1 MTKHYISICLLF
13 SVLFS
18 SAQKEANNWYFG
30 VNAGV
35 TFNSGTPVAL
45 TNGVLVTSE
54 GSAALSDKNGNLLF
68 YTDGISV
75 WNKNHVLMPGGTGLL
90 GDPSSAQSAIIV
102 PKPGSKT
109 LFYIFT
115 VAAEAKP
122 GGVCWSMVD
131 MTLQGGLGDVIAAT
145 KNTQLFTP
153 SAEKCAAVKHA
164 NGIDVWVVA
173 HGHNNNSFHA
183 YLVDCNGVNPPVT
196 TNIGNVD
203 PWPGWGGIAFSPD
216 GTKLASSINSTGFD
230 LFDFNNAT
238 GVLSNAILLGN
249 ASAAY
254 SVSFSP
260 NSKVLYGLKIIGGS
274 VVQWNLQA
282 GSPAAIIASMTQV
295 GIAGGTGANYN
306 GGTLQLGPDGK
317 IYFPQFYQSYL
328 GVINNPDVVGLGCGF
343 ANNAVSLAGRNA
355 VLGLPPFIQSFF
367 DTTSVIILADSVC
380 TNKPLNFSIGGN
392 VAYLDSVKWNFGDP
406 ASGSQ
411 NTSTLISPSHSFAS
425 AGNYSIQLVRYHQ
438 CVADTSFGTVK
449 VIGPSTATNSVVLC
463 RNSSYTRPAGGIATA
478 AGTYLD
484 TIPAKNGCDSVITT
498 YISYSTDTISAG
510 RDTAICKG
518 DSTRLNGSGGLI
530 YTWSPATGLS
540 NPNIANPIAKPTN
553 TTVYQLVSQIE
564 IDNLIVNGD
573 FEAGNTGFSTS
584 YNYAAQNNTQSQY
597 SIGTNPYTWNAG
609 HLVCSD
615 HTTGSGNMMFVDGSP
630 IPNRSIWCQTV
641 NVVPNTTYAFS
652 CWISSNNSVNPAILQ
667 FSINGNLLSTP
678 FNASSTACYWQQFYA
693 TWNSGANTS
702 ANICIVNQNTQAGG
716 NDFSLDDISF
726 SGLCSDTDFVTVT
739 VNPTYLDTIKP
750 SICANKNYM
759 LPDGS
764 TVNTAGTYT
773 SNLSTMHN
781 CDSIIITS
789 LTVNPVYSFTTQQS
803 ICSGNSYI
811 LPDGNVISTPGS
823 YTVTLQSSKS
833 CDSVITTNLSVTQN
847 TLVASNDTAF
857 CLGDSTQLI
866 ASGGTFGYTW
876 TPATGLSATNIANPV
891 AKPIITTQYVVQS
904 VVKGENLITNG
915 DFEAGNT
922 DFSTNY
928 LYSIPNPMAG
938 PGHYYVGTSIT
949 NGWFPGCADH
959 TPTGV
964 GNMLIADGANGS
976 DGVAPGSLVWCQTVN
991 VQPNQDYA
999 FSTWLTNLN
1008 STGSTSQL
1016 QFFIN
1021 GTQIG
1026 TTQTTP
1032 IGVCQ
1037 WNQFYVIWNS
1047 GLNTSV
1053 TICVAE
1059 ASGAQPG
1066 NDFAL
1071 DDIEF
1076 NLLCTVRDTV
1086 NITVNQPATTTLNP
1100 VICANQTY
1108 TRPSGLVENLAGVYI
1123 DTLATVYGCDSV
1135 ITSNLTVNS
1144 VFAVTVYDTIC
1155 ANQTYTLPKGN
1166 IVNASGTYIDT
1177 LATVAG
1183 CDSVI
1188 TTELT
1193 VNQVDATTVF
1203 DTICSGAT
1211 YTLPDGNNVQA
1222 TGIYPV
1228 TLPNQF
1234 GCDSVVTTNLTVI
1247 DVVLTSLQTNVLCF
1261 GETTG
1266 AFTVTANGG
1275 VSPYSYNLFSA
1286 GNLLNT
1292 STTGSFNSIG
1302 AGNYTIVA
1310 TDNFGCFDSISTAI
1324 TEPTALT
1331 AASTSTAVKCFGESN
1346 GEVVIA
1352 AAGGVAPYSFNLN
1365 NQSINLSGNFTALLA
1380 GTYAYTVTDTNGC
1393 VFSSS
1398 QTVTQPQNIVL
1409 QVVPD
1414 SAFIDLGASIQ
1425 LNITSNYDPATTYLW
1440 TPNMGL
1446 SCYNCANPVFK
1457 MNNNIQY
1464 EITASVDINGNIC
1477 KAQTSLPI
1485 VVIPNYNIYIPNLFT
1500 PNGDGINDFF
1510 SVMGN
1515 LQGIKL
1521 IEIKIFNRWGEKVYQ
1536 GNDIHFA
1543 WDGTFNGEPLEP
1555 GVFTYTMRA
1564 VFVDNHVEKLFKG
1577 SFTMLK

>member
-1 MTKHYISICLLF
+1 MTKLYISIILVVSILCAF
-13 SVLFS
+13 
-18 SAQKEANNWYFG
+18 AQKEANNWYFG

-35 TFNSGTPVAL
+35 TFNSGSPVAL
-45 TNGVLVTSE
+45 TNGALVTSE
-54 GSAALSDKNGNLLF
+54 GSATLSDKNGNLLF

-122 GGVCWSMVD
+122 GGFCWSMVD
-131 MTLQGGLGDVIAAT
+131 MTLQGGLGDVVAAT

-164 NGIDVWVVA
+164 NGVDIWVVA

-183 YLVDCNGVNPPVT
+183 YLIDCNGVNPPVT

-249 ASAAY
+249 ASSAY

-274 VVQWNLQA
+274 LVQWDLQA

-295 GIAGGTGANYN
+295 GIAGGTGSNYR

-328 GVINNPDVVGLGCGF
+328 GVINNPNVVGTGCGF
-343 ANNAVSLAGRNA
+343 ANNAVPLAGRNA

-367 DTTSVIILADSVC
+367 DTTSSIITANSAC
-380 TNKPLNFSIGGN
+380 TNRPLSFSIGGN
-392 VAYLDSVKWNFGDP
+392 TTYLDSVKWNFGDP
-406 ASGSQ
+406 TSGLQ
-411 NTSTLISPSHSFAS
+411 NTSKLFSPTHSFAN
-425 AGNYSIQLVRYHQ
+425 AGNFAIQLIRYHK
-438 CVADTSFGTVK
+438 CVADTSFDTVK
-449 VIGPSTATNSVVLC
+449 VIGPSTSINSVVLC
-463 RNSSYTRPAGGIATA
+463 KNSSYIRPAGGIAA
-478 AGTYLD
+478 IAGTYLD
-484 TIPAKNGCDSVITT
+484 TITAKNGCDSVITT
-498 YISYSTDTISAG
+498 YLSFSTDTISAG

-530 YTWSPATGLS
+530 YSWSPSSSLS
-540 NPNIANPIAKPTN
+540 NANIANPIAKPTN
-553 TTVYQLVSQIE
+553 TTTYQLISKIE

-573 FEAGNTGFSTS
+573 FESGNMGFSTS
-584 YNYAAQNNTQSQY
+584 YNYSANNTTQGQY
-597 SIGTNPYTWNAG
+597 AIGTNPYTWNSG
-609 HLVCSD
+609 HLPCGD
-615 HTTGSGNMMFVDGSP
+615 HTTGHSNMLFVDGSP
-630 IPNRSIWCQTV
+630 GTNVSVWCQTV

-652 CWISSNNSVNPAILQ
+652 CWVSSNNSVNPAILQ
-667 FSINGNLLSTP
+667 FRINGSLLSTP
-678 FNASSTACYWQQFYA
+678 FNASSTACNWQQFYS
-693 TWNSGANTS
+693 TWNSGSNTS
-702 ANICIVNQNTQAGG
+702 ASICIVNQNTIASG

-726 SGLCSDTDFVTVT
+726 SGLCTDTDYVTVT
-739 VNPTYLDTIKP
+739 VYPTYFDTVQAE
-750 SICANKNYM
+750 ICANKNYM

-773 SNLSTMHN
+773 ANLKTNHN
-781 CDSIIITS
+781 CDSIIVTNLS
-789 LTVNPVYSFTTQQS
+789 VNPIYSFNTQQS
-803 ICSGNSYI
+803 ICPGNTYI
-811 LPDGNVISTPGS
+811 LPDGNIVSTPGN
-823 YTVTLQSSKS
+823 YTVTLQTIKG
-833 CDSVITTNLSVTQN
+833 CDSVITTNLNVTQN
-847 TLVASNDTAF
+847 TLIASNDTAF
-857 CLGDSTQLI
+857 CLGDSTRLL
-866 ASGGTFGYTW
+866 ATGGTFGYSW
-876 TPATGLSATNIANPV
+876 SPATGLSATNIANPT
-891 AKPIITTQYVVQS
+891 AAPNITTQYVVES
-904 VVKGENLITNG
+904 VVKGENLILNG
-915 DFEAGNT
+915 DFEAGNV
-922 DFSTNY
+922 DFSSNY
-928 LYSIPNPMAG
+928 IYSAPNPMDG
-938 PGHYYVGTSIT
+938 PGHFYVGTSIT
-949 NGWFPGCADH
+949 NGWFPGCVDH
-959 TPTGV
+959 STSGI
-964 GNMLIADGANGS
+964 GNMLIADGADGS
-976 DGVAPGSLVWCQTVN
+976 SGVAPGSTVWCQTVN

-1008 STGSTSQL
+1008 ASGSTSQL

-1021 GTQIG
+1021 GIQIG
-1026 TTQTTP
+1026 NTQTTP

-1047 GLNTSV
+1047 GVNTSV
-1053 TICVAE
+1053 NICIAE

-1086 NITVNQPATTTLNP
+1086 NVTVYQPATTTLNP
-1100 VICANQTY
+1100 IICANQSY
-1108 TRPSGLVENLAGVYI
+1108 TRPSGLVENTTGVYI
-1123 DTLATVYGCDSV
+1123 DTLSTVNGCDSI
-1135 ITSNLTVNS
+1135 ITSNLTVNPI
-1144 VFAVTVYDTIC
+1144 FAVTVFDTIC
-1155 ANQTYTLPKGN
+1155 ANQTYTLPKGLV
-1166 IVNASGTYIDT
+1166 VNTSGTYIDT
-1177 LATVAG
+1177 LLTVAG

-1193 VNQVDATTVF
+1193 VHRIDATTVF
-1203 DTICSGAT
+1203 DTICIGTT
-1211 YTLPDGNNVQA
+1211 YTLPDGSNVQT
-1222 TGIYPV
+1222 TGTYPV
-1228 TLPNQF
+1228 TLQNEF
-1234 GCDSVVTTNLTVI
+1234 GCDSVVTTNLMVI
-1247 DVVLTSLQTNVLCF
+1247 DIVLTSTQTDILCF
-1261 GETTG
+1261 SEKTG
-1266 AFTVTANGG
+1266 IFTAAASGG
-1275 VSPYSYNLFSA
+1275 VSPYNYDLFSA
-1286 GNLLNT
+1286 GNLLNS
-1292 STTGSFNSIG
+1292 STLGSFNTLG

-1310 TDNFGCFDSISTAI
+1310 TDNFGCFDSVSTTL
-1324 TEPTALT
+1324 TEPSELT
-1331 AASTSTAVKCFGESN
+1331 ASSTSIAVKCFGESN
-1346 GEVVIA
+1346 GEISIT
-1352 AAGGVAPYSFNLN
+1352 AAGGVVPYSFNLN
-1365 NQSINLSGNFTALLA
+1365 NQSINSSGNFTLLPA
-1380 GTYAYTVTDTNGC
+1380 GTYAYTVTDNNGC
-1393 VFSSS
+1393 TFNLS
-1398 QTVTQPQNIVL
+1398 QVVTEPQNIVL

-1440 TPNMGL
+1440 TPSMGL
-1446 SCYNCANPVFK
+1446 NCYNCANPVFK
-1457 MNNNIQY
+1457 MNDNIQY
-1464 EITASVDINGNIC
+1464 EITAMVDINGNIC
-1477 KAQTSLPI
+1477 KAQASLPI

-1515 LQGIKL
+1515 LQAIKL

-1536 GNDIHFA
+1536 GNDKYFA
-1543 WDGTFNGEPLEP
+1543 WDGTFNGVPIEP

-1564 VFVDNHVEKLFKG
+1564 VFIDNHVEKLFKG